1 MNLILKSFFLLSSF
15 LLLATGC
22 SKDNNISSMTVD
34 ELKEYVIGKK
44 YCTIAYDE
52 YLGYRYLCTLTFISP
67 HYVDVE
73 SIIEDHSS
81 KWPNSYEIEKLNNV
95 MCLTLYYYNDGITFT
110 LNGTFE
116 DKNTI
121 RVTGENLKND
131 LIFTINGG
139 PSVDEPKKNE
149 DENTH
154 SKMNYDLIG
163 QFGYVSEYPQEFPT
177 VDSLYY
183 NKYIMLE
190 ILY

>member
-1 MNLILKSFFLLSSF
+1 MRKLFI
-15 LLLATGC
+15 
-22 SKDNNISSMTVD
+22 
-34 ELKEYVIGKK
+34 
-44 YCTIAYDE
+44 IA
-52 YLGYRYLCTLTFISP
+52 
-67 HYVDVE
+67 
-73 SIIEDHSS
+73 
-81 KWPNSYEIEKLNNV
+81 
-95 MCLTLYYYNDGITFT
+95 

-139 PSVDEPKKNE
+139 PSVDEPEKNE

-154 SKMNYDLIG
+154 SKMNYGLIG

-183 NKYIMLE
+183 NKYIMLG